1 MKNCFYKTK
10 EWKRKISNY
19 YGLKNSKTT
28 TKKYVYV
35 HYKMFL

>member
-10 EWKRKISNY
+10 EWKRKISNC
-19 YGLKNSKTT
+19 YGLKNSKTK
-28 TKKYVYV
+28 KKYVYV